1 MRDFR
6 SVIHI
11 IGLLLGIEATAMMIP
26 MIIDLLYKNSDWDEF
41 FLSGFITFVIGLVL
55 YYSFRKEKIIIKV
68 RQAFVLTILSCII
81 IS

>member
-11 IGLLLGIEATAMMIP
+11 IGLLLCIEATAMIIP

-41 FLSGFITFVIGLVL
+41 FYQVL
-55 YYSFRKEKIIIKV
+55 LLF
-68 RQAFVLTILSCII
+68 LLD
-81 IS
+81 